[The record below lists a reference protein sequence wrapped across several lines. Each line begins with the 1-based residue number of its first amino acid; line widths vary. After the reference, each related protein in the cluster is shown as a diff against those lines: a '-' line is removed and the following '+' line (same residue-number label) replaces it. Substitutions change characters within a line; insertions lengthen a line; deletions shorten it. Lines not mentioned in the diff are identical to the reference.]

1 MKLNHINLTVTD
13 VEAAARF
20 LETYMGMRYQGG
32 NRGMGFLYD
41 DDDLVLTLMKGRA
54 AEVKYPPNFHIG
66 FILATEAEVDEV
78 NRRLKQDGYE
88 VAPPE
93 HLHGYTFY
101 VDAPGGFMVEVQC

>member
-20 LETYMGMRYQGG
+20 LENYMGMRYQGG

-41 DDDLVLTLMKGRA
+41 DDGLVLSLMKGRA
-54 AEVKYPPNFHIG
+54 GQVKYPDNFHIG
-66 FILATEAEVDEV
+66 FILGSEAEVDEV
-78 NRRLKQDGYE
+78 NRRLKDDGFD

-101 VDAPGGFMVEVQC
+101 VNAPGDITIEVQC